1 MARTQT
7 KTRSR
12 VIGLLQQAAA
22 LAVAIALWHVFA
34 TGPGDASGV
43 PAPWETVTTAAE
55 LVRAGDY
62 WSSVGNTLVTTSIGL
77 LLSLAVGVPL
87 GLLNGSSR
95 KVAMSSQFLID
106 FGRTIPGVA
115 ALPVVL
121 LLFGGTRSMALVLVM
136 FGAVWPLLV
145 QATYAVQQVSPQLH
159 QVGKAFH
166 LTLVHRVRA
175 IYVPSALPFLMTGL
189 RIAATISLL
198 LSISAEFLGGTDGIG
213 RDLFDTLTVNNP
225 DQMFVYAFTAAFL
238 GIGLNFVL
246 MTIQRRVLRWHP
258 SQREKA

>member
-1 MARTQT
+1 M
-7 KTRSR
+7 
-12 VIGLLQQAAA
+12 LQQAAA
-22 LAVAIALWHVFA
+22 VAVAIALWHFFA
-34 TGPGDASGV
+34 TGPGKASGV
-43 PAPWETVTTAAE
+43 PAPWQTVTTAAE
-55 LVRAGDY
+55 FVRDGDY
-62 WSSVGNTLVTTSIGL
+62 WNSVGNTLVTTMVGL
-77 LLSLAVGVPL
+77 LLSVAVGIPL
-87 GLLNGSSR
+87 GLVNGASR
-95 KVAMSSQFLID
+95 KVAKSSQFLID

-115 ALPVVL
+115 VLPVVL

-166 LTLVHRVRA
+166 LTLPHRIRG

-189 RIAATISLL
+189 RIAMTISLL

-213 RDLFDTLTVNNP
+213 RELFNTLTVNNS

-246 MTIQRRVLRWHP
+246 MAIQRRVLRWHP
-258 SQREKA
+258 SQREKARP